1 MCLRSFTVN
10 MLGSHGR
17 AQGGFPILLN
27 VFAYICF
34 KCQELSSWLR
44 LIRHHFC
51 LGGRLCVWQKPLIEA
66 TQLRQTYGV
75 LADPTV
81 RSSSSC
87 RESRTSHNYLRLD
100 KMIRERLLI
109 YVRPRIYNL
118 WCILSSIQ
126 RKNRS
131 PDSALLPTCQS
142 LAPLDD
148 TREFTRAGMTKRA
161 DCPRLRKNLHFQLT
175 EMLINKYGQKA
186 WHCTNTH
193 FCMHGVKVVWM

>member
-1 MCLRSFTVN
+1 MCLHSFTVN

-44 LIRHHFC
+44 LIRHHFF

-126 RKNRS
+126 RKNKS
-131 PDSALLPTCQS
+131 PDLPVLGATGWYSRVHACWNDEAGRLPKAAKESAFSNWLKCWSTKMDRRHDIAPIHTC
-142 LAPLDD
+142 A
-148 TREFTRAGMTKRA
+148 
-161 DCPRLRKNLHFQLT
+161 
-175 EMLINKYGQKA
+175 
-186 WHCTNTH
+186 
-193 FCMHGVKVVWM
+193 CMVWKLSGCK